1 MSSVIIELLINP
13 KPQKGPKVEMR
24 ISYFQDKEIPEKE
37 LPDVGDMAAF
47 LASASA
53 AVRSVGHFQV
63 FSIIINIIVSLC
75 IR

>member
-1 MSSVIIELLINP
+1 
-13 KPQKGPKVEMR
+13 MR